1 MRNLVLYMQQTLN
14 GFGTDPGDHMA
25 WITITDE
32 TWEFTNWI
40 HQTCDAVVLGRKV
53 YQDFLGFWPEAAK
66 DESDTDLARHARWFR
81 DVHKYVVS
89 TTLTEVDPVWP
100 HTTILKDVNDI
111 EEIKQQPGKNLVIFG
126 GIDITNSF
134 AVAGLI
140 DDYYIHVNPST
151 IPDGRLLLDGPLVLN
166 LADVRTHQSGVLV
179 LHYTDSVT
187 G

>member
-1 MRNLVLYMQQTLN
+1 V
-14 GFGTDPGDHMA
+14 DH
-25 WITITDE
+25 DHGE

-140 DDYYIHVNPST
+140 DDYYIHVNPSI